1 MSGSNITHEN
11 ACVSLV
17 LAACS
22 IDAPFPRDGVFFFS
36 AVIWLKKVSFSK
48 CSHFLHHVKSPGFQF
63 GDFDGKYLHN
73 FLNYCLQTC
82 THRMGCVCLRLRNHK
97 ELL

>member
-1 MSGSNITHEN
+1 MKMH
-11 ACVSLV
+11 VYLWY
-17 LAACS
+17 LPR
-22 IDAPFPRDGVFFFS
+22 APLMHHFLGMVCFFFRGDL
-36 AVIWLKKVSFSK
+36 AEKVSFSK
-48 CSHFLHHVKSPGFQF
+48 HSHFLYHVKSPGFQF